1 MVVDLS
7 LFPPRLTRTE
17 GAVWLQVGMPDV
29 GFFDFLSF
37 EGAGGD
43 AMVRYGTVHA
53 VVAAGPPR
61 EGGGGRRQ
69 RERPRYRDQT
79 ETMG

>member
-1 MVVDLS
+1 
-7 LFPPRLTRTE
+7 
-17 GAVWLQVGMPDV
+17 MPAV
-29 GFFDFLSF
+29 GFVDFLSF
-37 EGAGGD
+37 EVVGGD
-43 AMVRYGTVHA
+43 AMMGYETVHA

-79 ETMG
+79 EAMNQR